1 MKSDE
6 ILFRS
11 IVESTSDVLLVLD
24 DQGHICYAARSSHGA
39 TGYAPEELEKQSLPM
54 LIHPSD
60 APRVSTVF
68 RTARDTHEQT
78 APIECRLRRKDGSW
92 RVFDLRVDA
101 LISALMP
108 RHVLVSCR
116 DVTAR
121 SRAAR
126 QLRLAQSLL
135 RSQDEAGQ
143 DAILVL
149 SAEGDV
155 LQCNERFLQLWAID
169 AASVL
174 LRCDA
179 DVWPRVLVELEEPK
193 VFLRAIATIGSD
205 RERVH
210 TLQIRTRAG
219 AMIECYSAPI
229 EPFAQDEGGRLWRFR
244 HVTVQQRPHAPACP
258 RELDLGALV
267 RESLPLLRAAAEPGA
282 EVRIAIDK
290 ETPPIDADAIA
301 VQRVLIHLVVHAA
314 RAIRGP
320 RGVIEIGVVA
330 VETHGRMQRIVR
342 LTVADN
348 GVGMSIEEGE
358 RLFQRSSR
366 AGRSHAT
373 GSGLASVRE
382 TVESQGG
389 QVTVESRPG
398 AGSTFRVDF
407 PLSEDADGCGDTDSL
422 KCCGGTN
429 P

>member
-1 MKSDE
+1 MKPEE

-24 DQGHICYAARSSHGA
+24 DQGQIRYAGGASLAA
-39 TGYAPEELEKQSLPM
+39 TGYAAEELEKHSLPM

-60 APRVSTVF
+60 APRIGAAF

-135 RSQDEAGQ
+135 RSQDEASQ

-155 LQCNERFLQLWAID
+155 LQCNERFLQLWGID

-179 DVWPRVLVELEEPK
+179 DVWPRVLVALEEPK
-193 VFLRAIATIGSD
+193 VFLRAIATISSD
-205 RERVH
+205 RQRVE
-210 TLQIRTRAG
+210 TSQIRTRAG
-219 AMIECYSAPI
+219 AVIECYSAPI

-244 HVTVQQRPHAPACP
+244 QVTVQPRSQVAACP
-258 RELDLGALV
+258 HKLDLGTLV
-267 RESLPLLRAAAEPGA
+267 RESLPLLRAVAEPGA
-282 EVRIAIDK
+282 DVRIAIDK
-290 ETPPIDADAIA
+290 DTPAIRANALA
-301 VQRVLIHLVVHAA
+301 VQRVLIHLVLHAA
-314 RAIRGP
+314 RATRGP
-320 RGVIEIGVVA
+320 KGVIEIGVVA
-330 VETHGRMQRIVR
+330 VESSSRMHSIVR

-358 RLFQRSSR
+358 RVFQRSTHGSR
-366 AGRSHAT
+366 
-373 GSGLASVRE
+373 LAIVRE

-407 PLSEDADGCGDTDSL
+407 PLSEDTDGCGDTDAFAR
-422 KCCGGTN
+422 CGGAT

>member
-1 MKSDE
+1 MKPEE

-24 DQGHICYAARSSHGA
+24 DHGQIRYAGRASLSA
-39 TGYAPEELEKQSLPM
+39 TGYTPEELEKQSLPM

-60 APRVSTVF
+60 APRISAVF
-68 RTARDTHEQT
+68 RVARDTHEQT

-92 RVFDLRVDA
+92 RVFDVGVDA
-101 LISALMP
+101 LISAMMP

-126 QLRLAQSLL
+126 QLRLARSLL
-135 RSQDEAGQ
+135 RSQNEAGQ

-149 SAEGDV
+149 SGEGDV
-155 LQCNERFLQLWAID
+155 LQCNERFLQLWRID
-169 AASVL
+169 AKSVL

-193 VFLRAIATIGSD
+193 VFLRAIATISAD
-205 RERVH
+205 RERVQ
-210 TLQIRTRAG
+210 TSQIRTRAG
-219 AMIECYSAPI
+219 AVIECYSAPI

-244 HVTVQQRPHAPACP
+244 DVTAQQQPQGVACP
-258 RELDLGALV
+258 RKLDLGTLV
-267 RESLPLLRAAAEPGA
+267 RDSLPVLRAAAEPA
-282 EVRIAIDK
+282 ADVRIAIDTK
-290 ETPPIDADAIA
+290 TPPIHADALA
-301 VQRVLIHLVVHAA
+301 VQRVLIHLVLHAS

-320 RGVIEIGVVA
+320 KGVIEIGVVA
-330 VETHGRMQRIVR
+330 VEVHDRMLVR

-358 RLFQRSSR
+358 RVFQRSPGASR
-366 AGRSHAT
+366 PHST
-373 GSGLASVRE
+373 GSGLATVRE

-407 PLSEDADGCGDTDSL
+407 PLSDDADRCCDTES
-422 KCCGGTN
+422 CARCGGAT

>member
-1 MKSDE
+1 MKPEE

-24 DQGHICYAARSSHGA
+24 DQGQIRYAGGAALAA
-39 TGYAPEELEKQSLPM
+39 TGYAAEELEKHSLPM

-60 APRVSTVF
+60 APRISAAF
-68 RTARDTHEQT
+68 RTARDTHAQS

-149 SAEGDV
+149 SGEGDV
-155 LQCNERFLQLWAID
+155 LQCNERFLQLWGID

-193 VFLRAIATIGSD
+193 VFLRAIATISAD
-205 RERVH
+205 RERVQ
-210 TLQIRTRAG
+210 TSQIRTRAG
-219 AMIECYSAPI
+219 AVIECYSAPI

-244 HVTVQQRPHAPACP
+244 QVTVQPRSQGSVCPH
-258 RELDLGALV
+258 ELDLGALV
-267 RESLPLLRAAAEPGA
+267 RESLPLLRAVAEPGA
-282 EVRIAIDK
+282 DVRIAIDK
-290 ETPPIDADAIA
+290 DTPAIRANALA
-301 VQRVLIHLVVHAA
+301 VQRVLIHLVLHAA
-314 RAIRGP
+314 RATRGP
-320 RGVIEIGVVA
+320 KGVVEIGVVA
-330 VETHGRMQRIVR
+330 VESSSRMPSIVR
-342 LTVADN
+342 LTVADD
-348 GVGMSIEEGE
+348 GAGMSIEEGE
-358 RLFQRSSR
+358 RVFQRSPRGSR
-366 AGRSHAT
+366 
-373 GSGLASVRE
+373 LALVRE

-407 PLSEDADGCGDTDSL
+407 PLSEDADGCGDTDSFAR
-422 KCCGGTN
+422 CGGRS